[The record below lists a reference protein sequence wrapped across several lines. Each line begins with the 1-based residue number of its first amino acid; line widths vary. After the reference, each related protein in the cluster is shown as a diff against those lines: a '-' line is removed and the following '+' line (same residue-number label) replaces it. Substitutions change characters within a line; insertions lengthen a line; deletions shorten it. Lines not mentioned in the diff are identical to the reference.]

1 MLELLR
7 KQKKEDNI
15 DIYDYSFFECS
26 EEKAREMF
34 ASFTKSLSDHDN
46 SEELKEILRR
56 KLALYESLNII
67 KVKIGIDSFDGY
79 VGLVLDNGKVI
90 LDKFYEDRKVG
101 KIANDNAIYI
111 VREEDFEK
119 ITKMSKTEAIA
130 AINAGKIDA
139 VRMLHSTHY
148 ESRVIN
154 YLNRVKPY

>member
-1 MLELLR
+1 M
-7 KQKKEDNI
+7 
-15 DIYDYSFFECS
+15 
-26 EEKAREMF
+26 
-34 ASFTKSLSDHDN
+34 
-46 SEELKEILRR
+46 
-56 KLALYESLNII
+56 LALLNLYQTMITVYESLNII